1 MGGPGQHSR
10 KRRQSWD
17 EVGEWLSPVKRK
29 KMCFAA
35 RGAYGYQGL
44 EAGDSMARSRK
55 CGWVWNMEVVGKR
68 RLGPGLLPGDGLPGA
83 LCRGTWTV
91 PLPQKGSPRRL
102 ASPRPR
108 LPPAITAGPPL

>member
-1 MGGPGQHSR
+1 
-10 KRRQSWD
+10 
-17 EVGEWLSPVKRK
+17 
-29 KMCFAA
+29 MCFAA